1 MRHFFPLTYVVLVN
15 IHNNHATEGKEP
27 LLPVLLVAA
36 SLEAFETAL
45 QMNKLSR
52 GRCGSRSR
60 SRSRSRRRLM
70 TTLLLLSPL
79 IEQR

>member
-1 MRHFFPLTYVVLVN
+1 MLSIIFYAPSHAAVRKRGLVN

-36 SLEAFETAL
+36 SLEAFESAL
-45 QMNKLSR
+45 QM
-52 GRCGSRSR
+52 R

-70 TTLLLLSPL
+70 TTLFLLSAL
-79 IEQR
+79 LEQR